1 MLGTV
6 VTIGAALAAAIAQA
20 GSRTERFPLDPNV
33 PRVSAEVSVT
43 RDVLTVALA
52 GAPAGARVELAVDRL
67 ACSAGGGRML
77 ADAVAD
83 SSGRTEIDAE
93 TALSPRLRDGR
104 HVLAL
109 SVGST
114 VLACGPI
121 PSARP
126 TEEPAQQRHWGIW
139 SFART
144 FVD

>member
-20 GSRTERFPLDPNV
+20 GSRTERFSLDPNV
-33 PRVSAEVSVT
+33 PRVSAEVSVA
-43 RDVLTVALA
+43 REALTVAVA
-52 GAPAGARVELAVDRL
+52 GAPGGARVELAVDRL
-67 ACSAGGGRML
+67 ACRAGGGRML
-77 ADAVAD
+77 GGAVAD
-83 SSGRTEIDAE
+83 SSGRAE
-93 TALSPRLRDGR
+93 VGAEGALPTRVRDGR

-114 VLACGPI
+114 ILACGPI

-144 FVD
+144 LVD